1 MTTPPLDAGFALMTK
16 LGVQPAQAEAFI
28 EVIRNPSLI
37 TSEEALILRFS
48 GAGYEEQA
56 AKALARFLID
66 EKANGRL

>member
-1 MTTPPLDAGFALMTK
+1 MTTPKLDAAIALMTQ
-16 LGVQPAQAEAFI
+16 LGVKPTQAATFI

-37 TSEEALILRFS
+37 ADEASLIRRFS
-48 GAGYEEQA
+48 DAGYDEQA